1 MVASGDRVEGLND
14 RARGEDALWRAI
26 EEQRQQMTEQ
36 RQQMIEIRELL
47 VKLRLNVNEGRVD
60 RERARGFA
68 RERLVNGRVPE
79 RPPRQHHR
87 QFANDDES
95 EEEDDGGYDANA
107 PQQVRRNRDHD
118 DYRLKADI
126 PNFNG
131 NLYIEDFLNWVSE
144 VEGFFEMMEVPE
156 EKMVK
161 FVAFRLKSG
170 AAVWWD
176 QLQKNRQR

>member
-1 MVASGDRVEGLND
+1 M
-14 RARGEDALWRAI
+14 
-26 EEQRQQMTEQ
+26 
-36 RQQMIEIRELL
+36 
-47 VKLRLNVNEGRVD
+47 RLNANEGRVD

-68 RERLVNGRVPE
+68 REPLVNGRVLE

-87 QFANDDES
+87 QFADDDES
-95 EEEDDGGYDANA
+95 EEEDDGGYDTNA
-107 PQQVRRNRDHD
+107 PRQVRRNRDYD

-156 EKMVK
+156 K
-161 FVAFRLKSG
+161 
-170 AAVWWD
+170 
-176 QLQKNRQR
+176 